1 MVLWGGKLCW
11 AQLAGSGL
19 SLAWPGHC
27 GICSQ
32 LVGWLGTDWLR
43 MASLRNL
50 VVGSLSGGTREIR
63 IYVSYHPARL
73 SVILMEAGGWGWGG
87 GGFKGARETHQV
99 SWGLIFTSATFYWLI
114 QHKINPYSRGRCGGE
129 ILAFSKK
136 NYKTALQRAWYA
148 LAQEKNCGHF
158 DDVIGHILH
167 PKALTVQIFLWVLV
181 TSLYFCSLSLGVL
194 MVHAVISR
202 LLSRLCSCLP
212 KGTTSLNF
220 PVIQLEFVFSSLPRP
235 SLNYWS
241 FSIKPGKLNICLYL
255 WKSHLEGKKALNP

>member
-1 MVLWGGKLCW
+1 
-11 AQLAGSGL
+11 
-19 SLAWPGHC
+19 
-27 GICSQ
+27 
-32 LVGWLGTDWLR
+32 
-43 MASLRNL
+43 
-50 VVGSLSGGTREIR
+50 
-63 IYVSYHPARL
+63 
-73 SVILMEAGGWGWGG
+73 MEAGGVG
-87 GGFKGARETHQV
+87 GGFKGAHETHQV

-202 LLSRLCSCLP
+202 LLSRLCSYLP

-220 PVIQLEFVFSSLPRP
+220 PVIQLEFVFFSLPRP